1 MTKRCLSGRS
11 SWSILEN
18 VSVLMLFAAPLF
30 GALLFALGWYR
41 GRNVRALAPLK
52 HTREQVL
59 STTGVDV
66 RDITDELR
74 AAYERVS
81 TMAVQLQTA
90 QRVANVASFDYSV
103 ASGLVSWTDE
113 LYRTFGMEP
122 TETPPPYADQAK
134 LFDAESWAQLSAAVT
149 KCIEHGEGYELV
161 VTAIRTSGERRTS
174 IACGEALRGSSGK
187 VERVV
192 GTFQDITARE
202 HVVAERNA
210 LAERLQLATSAA
222 RIGVWEWD
230 IQRGVF
236 NYDPAMR
243 TLYGLEPGD
252 PEPTYESWRDQL
264 HPEDRERVDSL
275 MREVLAGRGQFR
287 AQYRILRR
295 NGELRYVQADAVMT
309 RDTLGRAKSMTG
321 VNWDVTERHMS
332 ELALRAASAI
342 QRAILSSA
350 GSAIIATDSG
360 SGLIRSFNRAAE
372 ELLGYTAEEVIGKAT
387 PDLFHDP
394 AELQARQEMLQLQL
408 GRGVQGSRDLVF
420 SAAEA
425 RPESREWTYVRKDG
439 SRVPVLLTVS
449 AIRDPSQEII
459 GHLSVAADLSMRKQ
473 YEAELLS
480 LNKLLEERTAQA
492 ESASYAKGMFLAN
505 MSHEIRTPIGAITG
519 ASYLLGRTKLSAEQ
533 HDLLSTIERSAT
545 VLLGM
550 VNDVLDLSKIEAQQL
565 VLDSER
571 FELPLL
577 LDDLASLMH
586 AYASNKQIELILDI
600 PQPLARHFIGDRL
613 RLTQVFSNLAVNAIK
628 FTERGAVRVVVRAL
642 EQVDSRTM
650 LRFEVHDTGP
660 GIDDA
665 LQARLFKPFSQAE
678 QAEMRRFGGTGLG
691 LAIVKE
697 LVTLMDGSVGLA
709 SRVGEGSLF
718 WCEIPLLKAA
728 ESAHPRNLGAE
739 LRVLI
744 IEDYSAQ
751 RAALLHVATQLGL
764 HAVVAASG
772 EDGITLLSTAA
783 REGRPFDV
791 VVVDWQMPGPGMD
804 GLRTLHEVRKA
815 PALRTQQPA
824 VILTTAYQLGAL
836 QSEPSSRLADA
847 ILAKPL
853 GPTSFMET
861 VFRVVTA
868 RAPDRV
874 SRPITR
880 QPVIEDKRLVG
891 VRVLVADDSEINR
904 TIARRILQLE
914 GATVATA
921 ADGTE
926 AVRLV
931 VSGELEFDVVL
942 MDIQMPVEDGVSATA
957 RIRTDPRF
965 ATLPILALT
974 AGALASERE
983 RALAAGMTDFITK
996 PYAPDDLI
1004 DRILEHAT
1012 SRHSSV
1018 EAQPKAA
1025 EVPLAAEWS
1034 EVEGFAIAEVRGHL
1048 AGDCGLFR
1056 MLTGRLGEELN
1067 ANPLDRRPRELV
1079 ACSAWLHRLS
1089 GSAGVLCATGLHRA
1103 AREAE
1108 VAIHKGGE
1116 PELERV
1122 IGSLYEEI
1130 ERTRRGIAAIALW
1143 NAPLKPH
1150 AAAAPFNAEEL
1161 LRFSQLVRE
1170 RDLQAF
1176 NMFAQVES
1184 ALATQLGDAGCERLR
1199 TAIRSLDFASASE
1212 ILLPIEQSLPPRR
1225 AAGG

>member
-1 MTKRCLSGRS
+1 
-11 SWSILEN
+11 
-18 VSVLMLFAAPLF
+18 MLFAGLF
-30 GALLFALGWYR
+30 IGALLFALGWYR
-41 GRNVRALAPLK
+41 GRHVRALAPSK

-59 STTGVDV
+59 GATGIDV

-81 TMAVQLQTA
+81 TLAVQLQTA
-90 QRVANVASFDYSV
+90 QRVAKIASFDFNV
-103 ASGLVSWTDE
+103 GSGLVSWTDE

-122 TETPPPYADQAK
+122 TETPPPYAEQAK
-134 LFDAESWAQLSAAVT
+134 LFDAESWARLSTSVT
-149 KCIEHGEGYELV
+149 KCIEQGEGYELV
-161 VTAIRTSGERRTS
+161 VTAIRTNGERRTS
-174 IACGEALRGSSGK
+174 IACGEAMRGPTGK

-192 GTFQDITARE
+192 GTFQDITSRE

-230 IQRGVF
+230 IQLGVL

-243 TLYGLEPGD
+243 NLYGLGPSD
-252 PEPTYESWRDQL
+252 PAPTHESWRDQL
-264 HPEDRERVDSL
+264 HLEDRERVDSL
-275 MREVLAGRGQFR
+275 MRDVLAGRGQFR
-287 AQYRILRR
+287 AQFRIIRR
-295 NGELRYVQADAVMT
+295 SGELRYVQADAVMT
-309 RDTLGRAKSMTG
+309 RDSLGRAKSMTG
-321 VNWDVTERHMS
+321 INWDVTEQHMA
-332 ELALRAASAI
+332 ELALRAAGAI

-350 GSAIIATDSG
+350 GSAIIATDSE

-372 ELLGYTAEEVIGKAT
+372 ELLGYTADEVIGKAT

-394 AELQARQEMLQLQL
+394 AELQARQETLQVQL

-425 RPESREWTYVRKDG
+425 KPESREWTYVRKDG

-459 GHLSVAADLSMRKQ
+459 GYLSVAADLSMRKQ

-533 HDLLSTIERSAT
+533 YDLLSTIDRSAT

-642 EQVDSRTM
+642 EQVDNRTM

-678 QAEMRRFGGTGLG
+678 QAAMRRFGGTGLG

-697 LVTLMDGSVGLA
+697 LVTLMDGRVGLA
-709 SRVGEGSLF
+709 SRSGEGSLF

-744 IEDYSAQ
+744 IEDYSEQ

-772 EDGITLLSTAA
+772 EEGITLLSTAA
-783 REGRPFDV
+783 RDDRPFDV
-791 VVVDWQMPGPGMD
+791 VVVDWQMPGMD

-815 PALRTQQPA
+815 RALRTQQPA

-853 GPTSFMET
+853 GPASFMET

-874 SRPITR
+874 SRPVSR
-880 QPVIEDKRLVG
+880 QPVMEDKRLVG

-931 VSGELEFDVVL
+931 VSGELTFDVVL

-957 RIRTDPRF
+957 RIRTDSRF
-965 ATLPILALT
+965 ATLPIVALT

-1018 EAQPKAA
+1018 EVQPKAA
-1025 EVPLAAEWS
+1025 EAALAAEWS
-1034 EVEGFAIAEVRGHL
+1034 EVEGFAVEEVRGHL

-1067 ANPLDRRPRELV
+1067 ANPLDRRPRELA

-1116 PELERV
+1116 PELERL

-1130 ERTRRGIAAIALW
+1130 ERTRRGIAAIARW
-1143 NAPLKPH
+1143 NAPSKPQ
-1150 AAAAPFNAEEL
+1150 AAVTPFDPEEL

-1176 NMFAQVES
+1176 NMFGQIES

-1212 ILLPIEQSLPPRR
+1212 ILLPLEQSLPPRR